1 MGCTDDVSQKI
12 PFELICNV
20 STSQGRELT
29 EGHLGATGKSGGSV
43 NIYASPTGNSP
54 GKGGNNSHGCYCVLR
69 TVLSALCGLLFN
81 QVLY

>member
-54 GKGGNNSHGCYCVLR
+54 GKGGNNSKSDNNSNYSNVV
-69 TVLSALCGLLFN
+69 TVIIATAATVC
-81 QVLY
+81 

>member
-1 MGCTDDVSQKI
+1 M
-12 PFELICNV
+12 

-29 EGHLGATGKSGGSV
+29 EGHLGLPRGKAEV
-43 NIYASPTGNSP
+43 KRQHPRLTHRQRP
-54 GKGGNNSHGCYCVLR
+54 GKGGNNSKSDNNSNYSNVVTVIIATAATVLR

>member
-1 MGCTDDVSQKI
+1 MGCTDYVSQKI
-12 PFELICNV
+12 PFELIHNV

-54 GKGGNNSHGCYCVLR
+54 GKGGNNSKSDNNSNYSNVV
-69 TVLSALCGLLFN
+69 TVIIATAATVC
-81 QVLY
+81 